1 MMRFIT
7 MPRRL
12 GDGRYKAFAPL
23 VTLCAGVWL
32 VAASFSAAA
41 AEQAVFGDRRY
52 EWGRML
58 PEQLE
63 IFRLTGDLERGK
75 EAFHGCRGCH
85 KPDASGLVDG
95 TYPRLSG
102 QHASVVIKQVTEVRA
117 GIRVSPKMG
126 PFSSH
131 RAISTQ
137 DIADIAVFLE
147 SVQSTSDNGKGPA
160 TMLALGK
167 SLYDKGQCASCHGD
181 SGEGKATHAYPVVAS
196 QHFGYLV
203 REMQLIQRG
212 QRGNSHPR
220 MVKAIAAYS
229 AQDIEALADYMSRMP
244 DYRLAV
250 QAQRR

>member
-1 MMRFIT
+1 MRFIT
-7 MPRRL
+7 MPRRF
-12 GDGRYKAFAPL
+12 GSGMCKAVAHL
-23 VTLCAGVWL
+23 VMLCAGVWL
-32 VAASFSAAA
+32 VATPLSADA
-41 AEQAVFGDRRY
+41 AEQAVFGDKRY

-63 IFRLTGDLERGK
+63 ILRLRGDIERGK

-147 SVQSTSDNGKGPA
+147 SVQSTSDNGKGQG
-160 TMLALGK
+160 TMLALVK

-203 REMQLIQRG
+203 REMQLIQKG
-212 QRGNSHPR
+212 QRGNSHPQ
-220 MVKAIAAYS
+220 MVKAMADYS
-229 AQDIEALADYMSRMP
+229 AQDIDALADYMSRMP

-250 QAQRR
+250 QAQHR